1 MVPTLTYSLEKE
13 KKNPPPP
20 RSAFVNF
27 VKYVCV
33 SSDIV
38 SVFF

>member
-1 MVPTLTYSLEKE
+1 
-13 KKNPPPP
+13 
-20 RSAFVNF
+20 VNF

-38 SVFF
+38 SRLLKQVENTLKI